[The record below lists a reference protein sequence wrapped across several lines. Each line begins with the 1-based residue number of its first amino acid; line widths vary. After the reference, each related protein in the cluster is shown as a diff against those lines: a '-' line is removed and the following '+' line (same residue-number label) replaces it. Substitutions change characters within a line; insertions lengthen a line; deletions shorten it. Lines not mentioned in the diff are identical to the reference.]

1 MSEHLS
7 QKSPKKAKPTFTY
20 AIFSMT
26 IILFL
31 VGILGIGYFILNK
44 SVNQIKESIEVE
56 VELKDSISD
65 SELEALKIFLTQNA
79 AIKTVEFKS
88 KQAAVESFEKGLGQD
103 IIGIAGFNPLYDAFI
118 IRINASYSNNQKFN
132 ALKASIISKPGV
144 RYVNYSP
151 VAMDVVGTNVNKVLT
166 YVGVIILVLLFVS
179 LSLID
184 NTIRLLMFTQR
195 FIVRS
200 MQLIGATK
208 WFIIKPYMIKG
219 ITAGIISAIL
229 AVAILSGVV
238 FFFTNTY
245 DELTLSQPDYL
256 ILGLIALAIL
266 IIGIAISAAS
276 TYLAVNKYLQ
286 LKLEELY

>member
-31 VGILGIGYFILNK
+31 VGVLGIGYFILNK
-44 SVNQIKESIEVE
+44 SVNKIKESIEVE

-65 SELEALKIFLTQNA
+65 ADLEALKVFLTQNA

-88 KQAAVESFEKGLGQD
+88 KQQAVESFQKGLGQD

-118 IRINASYSNNQKFN
+118 IRLNAEYSNEQKFN
-132 ALKASIISKPGV
+132 ALKASIISKSGV
-144 RYVNYSP
+144 KYVNYSP
-151 VAMDVVGTNVNKVLT
+151 VAMDVVGANINKVLA
-166 YVGVIILVLLFVS
+166 YVGGAIFILLLAS

-195 FIVRS
+195 FIIRS

-208 WFIIKPYMIKG
+208 WFIIKPYIIKG
-219 ITAGIISAIL
+219 ITAGLISALLSI
-229 AVAILSGVV
+229 AILSGMVY
-238 FFFTNTY
+238 FFTHTY
-245 DELTLSQPDYL
+245 DELALSQPDYL
-256 ILGLIALAIL
+256 ILGLIALSIF
-266 IIGIAISAAS
+266 IIGITISAGS
-276 TYLAVNKYLQ
+276 TYLAVNKYLR
-286 LKLEELY
+286 LKLDELY